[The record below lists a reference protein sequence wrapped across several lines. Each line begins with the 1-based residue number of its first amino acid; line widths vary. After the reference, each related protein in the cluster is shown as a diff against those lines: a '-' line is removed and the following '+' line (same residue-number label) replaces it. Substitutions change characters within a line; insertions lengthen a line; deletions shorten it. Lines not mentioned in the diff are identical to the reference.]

1 MSVGRTNYQDRWHCS
16 SPRFHTRDSER
27 MRNTERTAEVVRMRT
42 TMIEG
47 EPTDVSAT
55 NDQNPGEGKQTSK
68 MG

>member
-1 MSVGRTNYQDRWHCS
+1 MGRTSYQDRWHNS
-16 SPRFHTRDSER
+16 SPRICTRDSER
-27 MRNTERTAEVVRMRT
+27 TRDTERTAEVVGTRT

-68 MG
+68 VG